1 MNFEQRT
8 TNNKL
13 VQSVGS
19 ILAVSVIAQSRG
31 SQACTVQRGLSRS
44 GKDRVR
50 AVETEGGPGGPAGR
64 RNIED

>member
-8 TNNKL
+8 TNNKR
-13 VQSVGS
+13 VQSGS

-64 RNIED
+64 PNIED